1 MIESSWFLLK
11 LNCENRV
18 QISNFWIRVEF
29 FFWATY
35 LSEVLDENYDRAIIR
50 SSNSSS
56 QQKQNISYW
65 FQSSTILLDEDDDI
79 CYFAPVWITQA

>member
-1 MIESSWFLLK
+1 MIESSWFWLK
-11 LNCENRV
+11 LNSENRV
-18 QISNFWIRVEF
+18 QISNFWIRVE

-50 SSNSSS
+50 SSNSSTV
-56 QQKQNISYW
+56 NISYW